1 MKINMYFIAASIS
14 LAALS
19 YGANVYASEAL
30 GKKASVSTQLSI
42 WLSRLLSEK
51 ITAPSV
57 THKAQQTNSLCD
69 SKDLPTRACDNAPP
83 PVLPTPPRDVG
94 AEPCVGRQC
103 PDGSEPID
111 I

>member
-1 MKINMYFIAASIS
+1 MKINMYLIAASIS

-19 YGANVYASEAL
+19 YGASVNAGEGL
-30 GKKASVSTQLSI
+30 GKKASVTTQLST

-51 ITAPSV
+51 IMAPSV
-57 THKAQQTNSLCD
+57 MQKTQQTNTLCD
-69 SKDLPTRACDNAPP
+69 SKDLPTRGCDNAPQ
-83 PVLPTPPRDVG
+83 PVLPTPPKDVG